1 MENHHLV
8 SAPGDGLVMISASR
22 QAPCERNHS
31 VTQHGGPRNE
41 SLGSLYRYVRAKSQ
55 LLCYKSM
62 GLKWVGIALHDGDAR
77 TADGEILHFTL
88 HPLLFSSMT
97 LICISGCISAILIS
111 ALSPIIESSV
121 PAQRESRSPP
131 PFTLHAL

>member
-1 MENHHLV
+1 
-8 SAPGDGLVMISASR
+8 
-22 QAPCERNHS
+22 
-31 VTQHGGPRNE
+31 
-41 SLGSLYRYVRAKSQ
+41 
-55 LLCYKSM
+55 M

-131 PFTLHAL
+131 PFTLHALSSAAFYLLREDQFDFLKNMAPKSRTAIRKQVIEAVLVRIAQ